1 MKKDELRL
9 VSRWKATRS
18 AGQMVRNTGD
28 YVREITQYAFSATTE
43 RARIEILTLLDGV
56 QWPTASVIL
65 LFFHRDPY
73 PIIDFRALW
82 TVSMEVP
89 GQYNFEFWWQYVVF
103 CRD

>member
-1 MKKDELRL
+1 
-9 VSRWKATRS
+9 
-18 AGQMVRNTGD
+18 
-28 YVREITQYAFSATTE
+28 
-43 RARIEILTLLDGV
+43 V

-65 LFFHRDPY
+65 HFFHRDPY

-103 CRD
+103 CRDLATKSSLNMRMLDLALWQYSKENQASS